1 MTKVKRAMAFG
12 LLGTLAVGAAGELQA
27 APVPTNTAATRV
39 AALSAV
45 TDVRWRGGWGRRGW
59 WGPGV
64 VIGGLALG
72 AAVAPYYYG
81 GPYYDAGPYYY
92 GGPYWGG
99 YPGYWGPGSSTCW
112 DRGRRIVC
120 SGP

>member
-1 MTKVKRAMAFG
+1 MSRVKRAMAFS
-12 LLGTLAVGAAGELQA
+12 LVGTLAVGAVSELQA
-27 APVPTNTAATRV
+27 APVLSSTAIGAAT
-39 AALSAV
+39 LSAV
-45 TDVRWRGGWGRRGW
+45 TDVRWRGSRGGWGGRGW

-72 AAVAPYYYG
+72 AAVVPYYG
-81 GPYYDAGPYYY
+81 EPYYAGPYYY

-99 YPGYWGPGSSTCW
+99 YPGYWGSGSSTCW

>member
-1 MTKVKRAMAFG
+1 MTKVKRVMMFG

-27 APVPTNTAATRV
+27 APVLTNTAATR
-39 AALSAV
+39 AAAPSAV
-45 TDVRWRGGWGRRGW
+45 TDVRWRGGWRRHGW

-72 AAVAPYYYG
+72 AAAAPYYYG

-99 YPGYWGPGSSTCW
+99 YPGYWGSGSSTCW